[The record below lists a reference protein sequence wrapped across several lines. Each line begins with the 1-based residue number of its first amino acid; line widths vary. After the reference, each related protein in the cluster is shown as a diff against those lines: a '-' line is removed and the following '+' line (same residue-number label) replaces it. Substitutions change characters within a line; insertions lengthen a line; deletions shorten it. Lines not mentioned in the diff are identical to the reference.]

1 MIKRLENQSDMALAW
16 LQNNKMIANPEKFH
30 AIFLSKDKKDNSNLE
45 NRIGNKIINSEP
57 IVKLL
62 GVTIDHKLNFD
73 LHVRKICKTA
83 STQLNAL
90 FRFKHILPLKAK
102 QILVQSF
109 VYANF
114 NYCPLVW
121 HLSSAKSL
129 LTVEIINKRAMR
141 FFQDIDNNPNGNS
154 EKNNNFMVVL
164 RLRNLCVEIFKSLA
178 KISPT
183 YMNKI
188 FLPESRTRPV
198 RKQHINNLKTV
209 SVKTSTFGINS
220 IRF

>member
-1 MIKRLENQSDMALAW
+1 
-16 LQNNKMIANPEKFH
+16 MIANPEKFH

-45 NRIGNKIINSEP
+45 IKIGNKIINSEP
-57 IVKLL
+57 TVKLL

-90 FRFKHILPLKAK
+90 FRFKNILPLKAK
-102 QILVQSF
+102 QILVQRF

-121 HLSSAKSL
+121 HLSSAKSI
-129 LTVEIINKRAMR
+129 LTVEKINKRAMR
-141 FFQDIDNNPNGNS
+141 FLQDIDNNPNGNS

-188 FLPESRTRPV
+188 FLPESHTTILA
-198 RKQHINNLKTV
+198 IN
-209 SVKTSTFGINS
+209 
-220 IRF
+220 

>member
-1 MIKRLENQSDMALAW
+1 MALAW

-45 NRIGNKIINSEP
+45 IRIGNKIINSEP
-57 IVKLL
+57 TVKLL
-62 GVTIDHKLNFD
+62 CVTIDHKLNFD

-90 FRFKHILPLKAK
+90 FRFKNILPLKAK

-129 LTVEIINKRAMR
+129 LTVEKINKRAMR
-141 FFQDIDNNPNGNS
+141 FLQDIDNNPNS
-154 EKNNNFMVVL
+154 EKNNNFIVVL

-220 IRF
+220 IRFL